1 MGKAQKT
8 AKKKKKVK
16 NQEELKESKER
27 IINQYL
33 WEMFWNGKIGISV
46 EGIRC
51 LEWGGGR
58 TGSLGCARIVSNPGV
73 AKSD

>member
-1 MGKAQKT
+1 MGKPQKT
-8 AKKKKKVK
+8 AKKKKGEKSRRTDRIQRK
-16 NQEELKESKER
+16 NYKSV
-27 IINQYL
+27 L